1 LDFFCLKLVFCK
13 FNGKVCLNYNHFN
26 KQWQGGLMNTEVQKP
41 NLVLIHGWGADN
53 QVWQAWA
60 QQTLASS
67 MRLHFIELPGFG
79 QQAEIDLGLSVSAE
93 HVNQAWLANLVERLP
108 DEPTWLLGWSLGGL
122 LAQQLFLQYPQRI
135 LGIIN
140 LASTPCFQQGQGWHY
155 GVAPS
160 LMLDFIHALQADG
173 KALLN
178 TFYALQCQG
187 GDKARLFTRQLRQQY
202 LGRALPSFK
211 GLYQGLQLLQSL
223 DLRDKMRHNKRPCLW
238 LLGEKDPLV
247 PAAGLLDWV
256 AREQAGSAELITG
269 AAHIPFLSHPDVTS
283 QSIIKFIQTESRVD

>member
-1 LDFFCLKLVFCK
+1 
-13 FNGKVCLNYNHFN
+13 
-26 KQWQGGLMNTEVQKP
+26 MNTDVQKP

-53 QVWQAWA
+53 NVWQTWA
-60 QQTLASS
+60 EQTLGAS
-67 MRLHFIELPGFG
+67 MALHFIELPGFG
-79 QQAEIDLGLSVSAE
+79 QQPEIDLALTASVE
-93 HVNQAWLANLVERLP
+93 KVNQAWLASLVERLP
-108 DEPTWLLGWSLGGL
+108 NEPTWVLGWSLGGL
-122 LAQQLFLQYPQRI
+122 MAQQLLLRHPERV

-140 LASTPCFQQGQGWHY
+140 LASTPCFQQGQGWRY

-160 LMLDFIHALQADG
+160 LMLGFIQALQEDG

-223 DLRDKMRHNKRPCLW
+223 DLRGKMRHNKRPCLW

-256 AREQAGSAELITG
+256 TREQAGSARIING
-269 AAHIPFLSHPDVTS
+269 AAHIPFLSHPDLTS
-283 QSIIKFIQTESRVD
+283 QSIIEFIHTENRVD